1 MFVKVVSQLLL
12 LAGVVR
18 EITSHRK
25 GFKPSFRARHIPST
39 VGNLMFSG
47 TVSVII

>member
-1 MFVKVVSQLLL
+1 MAERTVFVKVVSHLLL

-25 GFKPSFRARHIPST
+25 GFKT
-39 VGNLMFSG
+39 
-47 TVSVII
+47 TVSVLGICQALLGI